1 MARNTLQG
9 KATAGPSSALRS
21 VEKHFQERSAIPQIS
36 PLRFAPVEMT
46 KGRVVLPES
55 VATEQKTFFISLG
68 GPKAHDSS
76 EMARTNLKWVFRS
89 NAVPRVRAEALAR
102 TSSTYA
108 HRRHA
113 GQVARSTNSR

>member
-1 MARNTLQG
+1 M
-9 KATAGPSSALRS
+9 
-21 VEKHFQERSAIPQIS
+21 
-36 PLRFAPVEMT
+36 
-46 KGRVVLPES
+46 VLPES

-108 HRRHA
+108 HRRHVDP
-113 GQVARSTNSR
+113 GVQSTNLR